1 MRLISS
7 LKRPRRISLS
17 PHRLLPRTLPD
28 SVQTHDTQAAKRNTG
43 PQQLLSRFFSN
54 HQDDQIGLSI
64 SLMLCGLVCL
74 SLQDGLIKIISVE
87 TTLWQ
92 LQSYRAL
99 LNIALVWLITRQLM
113 PDMSIKPKR
122 PAIVAMRSLFQVGA
136 LTLFFGGAPFLTLA
150 QMAGG
155 LYTFP
160 LFVGLF
166 GLLLG
171 EPVGPRRI
179 VAIAAGFFGT
189 LLVLRPD
196 AGSFSLINLMPVG
209 AGFSYA
215 LFVITTRRLCRDET
229 PAALVLGANV
239 GIATIGFL
247 GLLLVPWLPFS
258 ADARATYPFLLTTDA
273 PWITLVV
280 VVIVSCAFLNTIGNL
295 CLSKAYQGADSS
307 FLAPIDYSYLLFAT
321 GWGILLFGDYPT
333 STTTM
338 GLLLIAGAG
347 IFVAWRERILN
358 KRKG

>member
-1 MRLISS
+1 MI
-7 LKRPRRISLS
+7 
-17 PHRLLPRTLPD
+17 
-28 SVQTHDTQAAKRNTG
+28 
-43 PQQLLSRFFSN
+43 SRFFTH
-54 HQDDQIGLSI
+54 HQDDQIGLAI

-74 SLQDGLIKIISVE
+74 SLQDGLIKIISVH

-92 LQSYRAL
+92 LQSWRAL
-99 LNIALVWLITRQLM
+99 LNIALVWLIARQLM

-179 VAIAAGFFGT
+179 IAIAAGFFGT

-196 AGSFSLINLMPVG
+196 TESFSLINLMPVG
-209 AGFSYA
+209 AGLCYA

-239 GIATIGFL
+239 GIASVGFL
-247 GLLLVPWLPFS
+247 GLFLVPHLPIS
-258 ADARATYPFLLTTDA
+258 DSARAAFPFLFTNDA
-273 PWITLVV
+273 PWVTLVI
-280 VVIVSCAFLNTIGNL
+280 VVIVSCALLNTIGNL
-295 CLSKAYQGADSS
+295 CLSKAYQSADSS

-321 GWGILLFGDYPT
+321 GWGVLLFGDVPT
-333 STTTM
+333 LPTTM

-347 IFVAWRERILN
+347 IFVAWRERVLKQRN
-358 KRKG
+358 Q

>member
-1 MRLISS
+1 M
-7 LKRPRRISLS
+7 
-17 PHRLLPRTLPD
+17 LL
-28 SVQTHDTQAAKRNTG
+28 
-43 PQQLLSRFFSN
+43 
-54 HQDDQIGLSI
+54 
-64 SLMLCGLVCL
+64 GLVCL

-99 LNIALVWLITRQLM
+99 LNIFLVWLIARQLM

-171 EPVGPRRI
+171 EAVGPRRI
-179 VAIAAGFFGT
+179 VAIVTGFFGT

-196 AGSFSLINLMPVG
+196 TGSFTPLSLMPVG
-209 AGFSYA
+209 AGFFYA

-229 PAALVLGANV
+229 PVALVLGANI
-239 GIATIGFL
+239 GIASVGFA
-247 GLLLVPWLPFS
+247 GLLLIPYLPVS
-258 ADARATYPFLLTTDA
+258 DSTRSSYPFLFTTDA
-273 PWITLVV
+273 PWAILVV
-280 VVIVSCAFLNTIGNL
+280 AVIVSCALLNTIGNL
-295 CLSKAYQGADSS
+295 CLSKAYQSAESS

-321 GWGILLFGDYPT
+321 GWGFILFGDFPT
-333 STTTM
+333 LPVAM
-338 GLLLIAGAG
+338 GLALIAAAG
-347 IFVAWRERILN
+347 IFVAWRERVLEKQKVSCN
-358 KRKG
+358 H

>member
-1 MRLISS
+1 LI
-7 LKRPRRISLS
+7 
-17 PHRLLPRTLPD
+17 
-28 SVQTHDTQAAKRNTG
+28 
-43 PQQLLSRFFSN
+43 SRFFTH
-54 HQDDQIGLSI
+54 HQDDQIGLAI

-74 SLQDGLIKIISVE
+74 SLQDGLIKIISVH

-92 LQSYRAL
+92 LQSWRAL
-99 LNIALVWLITRQLM
+99 LNIALVWLIARQLM

-179 VAIAAGFFGT
+179 IAIAAGFFGT

-196 AGSFSLINLMPVG
+196 TESFSLINLMPVG
-209 AGFSYA
+209 AGLCYA

-239 GIATIGFL
+239 GIASVGFL
-247 GLLLVPWLPFS
+247 GLFLVPHLPIS
-258 ADARATYPFLLTTDA
+258 DSARAAFPFLFTNDA
-273 PWITLVV
+273 PWVTLVI
-280 VVIVSCAFLNTIGNL
+280 VVIVSCALLNTIGNL
-295 CLSKAYQGADSS
+295 CLSKAYQSADSS

-321 GWGILLFGDYPT
+321 GWGVLLFGDVPT
-333 STTTM
+333 LPTTM

-347 IFVAWRERILN
+347 IFVAWRERVLKQRN
-358 KRKG
+358 Q